1 MWLLR
6 LKGNGHGLK
15 TAVGQAHFGITMW
28 SGTED
33 AVCGLREAHQHPKA
47 QRWLRMAWVVR
58 DHPEALDPSPGNSAA
73 GQLIPEKVGLLAHHQ
88 APVSAL
94 K

>member
-1 MWLLR
+1 MRLLR
-6 LKGNGHGLK
+6 LKGNGRGMR
-15 TAVGQAHFGITMW
+15 TTVGQARFGITMW
-28 SGTED
+28 LGTED

-47 QRWLRMAWVVR
+47 QRWFRMAWVVR
-58 DHPEALDPSPGNSAA
+58 DHPEALDLSPENSAA
-73 GQLIPEKVGLLAHHQ
+73 EQLISEKVGLLAHHQ